1 MRRLSVSSLDS
12 VSKLCTYWIECFLSL
27 RVELFHIIRYKLQNE
42 SLITNGPKELYCGQ
56 RDDQGHCYVAA
67 GKMQYFMQNKV
78 DDNVFSTI
86 FIQRQAK
93 TRKVALAY
101 AHSRFSSWLKI
112 ASI

>member
-67 GKMQYFMQNKV
+67 GRMQYFMQNK
-78 DDNVFSTI
+78 DKKVFSII
-86 FIQRQAK
+86 FIQRQASFF
-93 TRKVALAY
+93 AF
-101 AHSRFSSWLKI
+101 AHSRFSIWLKI

>member
-93 TRKVALAY
+93 TSKVAFSF
-101 AHSRFSSWLKI
+101 AHSRFSS
-112 ASI
+112 